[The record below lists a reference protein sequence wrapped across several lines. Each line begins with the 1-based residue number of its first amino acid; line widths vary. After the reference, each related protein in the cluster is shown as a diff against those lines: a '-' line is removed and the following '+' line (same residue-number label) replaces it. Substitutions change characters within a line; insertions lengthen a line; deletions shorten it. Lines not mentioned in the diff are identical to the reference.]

1 MSGKI
6 RYFLLIGLIGF
17 LVTFAVS
24 AGNNLFMTS
33 FIRGLIGF
41 AAWFF
46 LSYVGNWV
54 IGFLKEQEVQPD
66 DRELSGVLQE
76 QELEQE
82 QEKGNSL
89 DFTTP
94 DQSEELNEILKQSPD
109 NQSQS
114 QAQEFTP
121 LHPPKL
127 VKTLD
132 DKDPEELA
140 KVVRHLTEK

>member
-1 MSGKI
+1 MSGKF
-6 RYFLLIGLIGF
+6 RYFFLIGF
-17 LVTFAVS
+17 IGFLITFAVS

-46 LSYVGNWV
+46 LSFAGSWV
-54 IGFLKEQEVQPD
+54 FGFLKEQDVRSD
-66 DRELSGVLQE
+66 ASELSAALQE

-82 QEKGNSL
+82 TDKGNSL

-94 DQSEELNEILKQSPD
+94 DQSEELNELLKQSPD

-114 QAQEFTP
+114 QAHEFTP